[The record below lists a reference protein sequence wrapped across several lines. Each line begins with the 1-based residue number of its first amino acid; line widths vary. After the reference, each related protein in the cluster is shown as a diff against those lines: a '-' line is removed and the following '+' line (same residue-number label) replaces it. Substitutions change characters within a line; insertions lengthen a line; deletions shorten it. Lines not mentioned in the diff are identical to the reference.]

1 MLTEGFP
8 FHQFNFTKHEPILK
22 MQVHLHQNHTSYVM
36 FDDQWGYKFMQ
47 KAHYLFEHLSQ
58 QRHCQRVDLWC
69 VIEIGLER
77 IET

>member
-1 MLTEGFP
+1 
-8 FHQFNFTKHEPILK
+8 
-22 MQVHLHQNHTSYVM
+22 M

-69 VIEIGLER
+69 VIEIDLER